1 MCDNL
6 KEPAYAKYN
15 GIAGAEPSMKQTE
28 KLLQGLTYRCV
39 RGKLPREVTQVA
51 YDSRNVE
58 PGGIFVCIRGSR
70 QDGHQF
76 IRESVRRGA
85 SVILTEAATDFKQK
99 SYTVESGERKTV
111 RRKECVSR
119 LDENLR
125 EIPDMQEVCVLE
137 TPDTRIALAAI
148 SRQWFDN
155 PQKELCIL
163 GVTGTKGKTTTVW
176 MIWKMLVAAGAS
188 GVKVGI
194 GPGSICTTRVIAGV
208 GVPQLSA
215 IYDVAKAV
223 AGTGVPV
230 IAGLEFG
237 HIVLHQ
243 PLPVADQDI
252 FGEILNLTQV
262 LNVSDIQV
270 DRINYNSY
278 NEAELVMGDITVELG
293 NSDSLD
299 GKISELHD
307 IMPELSGLSGTLYL
321 DTYDETNSSPT
332 YRFVKKD

>member
-1 MCDNL
+1 MYNRRGGRKRGIIPGVILAILIILLVLIFSVRIKDVEVSGNKQYT
-6 KEPAYAKYN
+6 KEQ
-15 GIAGAEPSMKQTE
+15 IES
-28 KLLQGLTYRCV
+28 LLFG
-39 RGKLPREVTQVA
+39 GKW
-51 YDSRNVE
+51 SRNSAFCYYQNRFQEHKSIPFIEEYKINFKSPTRVE
-58 PGGIFVCIRGSR
+58 VVVFEKSVVGCVSYMSSYMYFDKDGII
-70 QDGHQF
+70 
-76 IRESVRRGA
+76 
-85 SVILTEAATDFKQK
+85 
-99 SYTVESGERKTV
+99 VESSSE
-111 RRKECVSR
+111 
-119 LDENLR
+119 
-125 EIPDMQEVCVLE
+125 
-137 TPDTRIALAAI
+137 
-148 SRQWFDN
+148 
-155 PQKELCIL
+155 
-163 GVTGTKGKTTTVW
+163 
-176 MIWKMLVAAGAS
+176 
-188 GVKVGI
+188 
-194 GPGSICTTRVIAGV
+194 
-208 GVPQLSA
+208 QLP
-215 IYDVAKAV
+215 
-223 AGTGVPV
+223 GVPV